1 MHPGGIMLKARALAL
16 AATTV
21 VCVACATIGNG
32 PASGDIISKA
42 DAAKSVVLHVE
53 NLSPS
58 PMELRTLSNGRSSF
72 IGSVSG
78 QDSTNILLDA
88 MLFPTGSLYLVGIPS
103 DRRGQARVGPLSAGR
118 GDIIKF
124 TIQPALDLSRAIVV
138 R

>member
-1 MHPGGIMLKARALAL
+1 MLKARAVLAL
-16 AATTV
+16 AVAV
-21 VCVACATIGNG
+21 SASAACATIGSG
-32 PASGDIISKA
+32 PASGDTISKA

-58 PMELRTLSNGRSSF
+58 PMELRTISNGRSQF

-88 MLFPTGSLYLVGIPS
+88 MLFPTGSLYLTAIPS

>member
-1 MHPGGIMLKARALAL
+1 MSRARTLVAF
-16 AATTV
+16 AAAV
-21 VCVACATIGNG
+21 LCVACGTIGGG
-32 PASGDIISKA
+32 PPRDVISRA

-58 PMELRTLSNGRSSF
+58 PMELRTISNGRSAF
-72 IGSVSG
+72 IGSVGG
-78 QDSTNILLDA
+78 QDSTNILLEA
-88 MLFPTGSLYLVGIPS
+88 SLFPTGSLYLAAIPS

>member
-16 AATTV
+16 AAAAV
-21 VCVACATIGNG
+21 VSVACATIGSG
-32 PASGDIISKA
+32 PTSGEVISRA

-58 PMELRTLSNGRSSF
+58 PMELRTLSNGRSMF

-88 MLFPTGSLYLVGIPS
+88 MLFPTGSLYLLGIPS

-118 GDIIKF
+118 GDVIKF

>member
-16 AATTV
+16 AAAAV
-21 VCVACATIGNG
+21 VSVSCATIGSG
-32 PASGDIISKA
+32 PTSGEVISRA

-58 PMELRTLSNGRSSF
+58 PMELRTLSNGRSMF

-88 MLFPTGSLYLVGIPS
+88 MLFPTGSLYLLGIPS

-118 GDIIKF
+118 GDVIKF

>member
-1 MHPGGIMLKARALAL
+1 MYPGGIMLKARALAL
-16 AATTV
+16 AAAAV
-21 VCVACATIGNG
+21 VSVACATIGSG
-32 PASGDIISKA
+32 PVSGEVISRS

-58 PMELRTLSNGRSSF
+58 PMELRTLSNGRSMF

-88 MLFPTGSLYLVGIPS
+88 TLFPTGNLYLLGIPS

-124 TIQPALDLSRAIVV
+124 TIQPALDLSRAMVV

>member
-1 MHPGGIMLKARALAL
+1 MHPGGIMLKVRALAL
-16 AATTV
+16 AAAAMVST
-21 VCVACATIGNG
+21 ACASTGSG
-32 PASGDIISKA
+32 PPSGEVFSRA
-42 DAAKSVVLHVE
+42 DAAKSVVLHVD

-58 PMELRTLSNGRSSF
+58 PMELRTLSNGRSMF

-88 MLFPTGSLYLVGIPS
+88 TLFPTGSLYLLGIPS

-124 TIQPALDLSRAIVV
+124 TIQPALDLSRALVV

>member
-1 MHPGGIMLKARALAL
+1 MLKPRALVAL
-16 AATTV
+16 AIAAAIS
-21 VCVACATIGNG
+21 VACATTGG
-32 PASGDIISKA
+32 GGMSSREISPT
-42 DAAKSVVLHVE
+42 DAKKSVVLHVD

-58 PMELRTLSNGRSSF
+58 PMELRTMNNGRSAF

-88 MLFPTGSLYLVGIPS
+88 TLFPTGSLYILGIPS

>member
-1 MHPGGIMLKARALAL
+1 MLNARALVPL
-16 AATTV
+16 VVAAV
-21 VCVACATIGNG
+21 FSVACATLGTG
-32 PASGDIISKA
+32 PSSGDVISRT
-42 DAAKSVVLHVE
+42 DAAKSVVLHVD

-58 PMELRTLSNGRSSF
+58 PMELRTISNGRSAF
-72 IGSVSG
+72 IGSVGG

-88 MLFPTGSLYLVGIPS
+88 TLFPTGSLYLTAIPS

>member
-1 MHPGGIMLKARALAL
+1 MLKPRALAAL
-16 AATTV
+16 AIAAAIS
-21 VCVACATIGNG
+21 VACA
-32 PASGDIISKA
+32 SGGGGGMSSREISPA
-42 DAAKSVVLHVE
+42 DAKKSVVLHVD

-58 PMELRTLSNGRSSF
+58 PMELRTMNNGRSAF

-88 MLFPTGSLYLVGIPS
+88 TLFPTGSLYLLGIPS

-118 GDIIKF
+118 GDRIKF

>member
-1 MHPGGIMLKARALAL
+1 MLKTRALAL
-16 AATTV
+16 AAAMMV
-21 VCVACATIGNG
+21 SVACATIGSG

-88 MLFPTGSLYLVGIPS
+88 MLFPTGSLYLLGIPS